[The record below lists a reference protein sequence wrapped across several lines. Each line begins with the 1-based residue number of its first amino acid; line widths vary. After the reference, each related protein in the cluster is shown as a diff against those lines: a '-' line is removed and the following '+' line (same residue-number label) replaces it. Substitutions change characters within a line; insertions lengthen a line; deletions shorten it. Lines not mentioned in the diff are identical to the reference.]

1 MNRITARWSERSRGS
16 NPDRRRGAR
25 LVIWAW
31 VFFCWAGAARA
42 AGEAADEHAWIER
55 AEALVAAAKG
65 HAEAAGFQR
74 EVLAHRDRLRG
85 IVRRAGPEPTPER
98 RQLYAS
104 MVLLD
109 ALLKS
114 ASDCQQA
121 GHVVCEANL
130 IRRLDAQLE
139 AARAQLKAVES

>member
-1 MNRITARWSERSRGS
+1 MPWRAAPI
-16 NPDRRRGAR
+16 
-25 LVIWAW
+25 VVWAGI
-31 VFFCWAGAARA
+31 FFCWAMPAWAGDAASEERT
-42 AGEAADEHAWIER
+42 WIER
-55 AEALVAAAKG
+55 AEALVTAAKG
-65 HAEAAGFQR
+65 HAEVAAFQR
-74 EVLAHRDRLRG
+74 DVQAHRERLRG
-85 IVRRAGPEPTPER
+85 IVRRAGPEPIPER
-98 RQLYAS
+98 RQLHAS

-139 AARAQLKAVES
+139 AARAQLKAVGS

>member
-1 MNRITARWSERSRGS
+1 MPWRSAPVVVCAGLFFYWGIPAWGGDAASEER
-16 NPDRRRGAR
+16 
-25 LVIWAW
+25 
-31 VFFCWAGAARA
+31 
-42 AGEAADEHAWIER
+42 AWIER
-55 AEALVAAAKG
+55 AEALVTAAKG

-74 EVLAHRDRLRG
+74 NVQAHRERLRG

-98 RQLYAS
+98 RQLHAS
-104 MVLLD
+104 LVLLD

>member
-1 MNRITARWSERSRGS
+1 MVLSVGLSLGRVSSGPTRWRST
-16 NPDRRRGAR
+16 R
-25 LVIWAW
+25 LVVCAGL
-31 VFFCWAGAARA
+31 FFYCAMPVWAGDAAVEER
-42 AGEAADEHAWIER
+42 AWIER

-74 EVLAHRDRLRG
+74 DVLANRERLRG
-85 IVRRAGPEPTPER
+85 IIRRAGPEPTPQ
-98 RQLYAS
+98 RQQLHAL

-114 ASDCQQA
+114 ASDCQRA

-130 IRRLDAQLE
+130 IRQLDAQL
-139 AARAQLKAVES
+139 AAAHAQLTAVET

>member
-1 MNRITARWSERSRGS
+1 MPRRSM
-16 NPDRRRGAR
+16 P
-25 LVIWAW
+25 VVVWAGL
-31 VFFCWAGAARA
+31 FFCWAMPAWAGDAAS
-42 AGEAADEHAWIER
+42 DERAWIER
-55 AEALVAAAKG
+55 AGALVAAAKD

-74 EVLAHRDRLRG
+74 DVQAHRERLRG
-85 IVRRAGPEPTPER
+85 IVRRPAPEPAPER
-98 RQLYAS
+98 RQLHAS

-130 IRRLDAQLE
+130 LRRLDAQLE
-139 AARAQLKAVES
+139 TARAQLKAVES

>member
-1 MNRITARWSERSRGS
+1 MPA
-16 NPDRRRGAR
+16 
-25 LVIWAW
+25 
-31 VFFCWAGAARA
+31 WAGDT
-42 AGEAADEHAWIER
+42 AADERGWIER
-55 AEALVAAAKG
+55 AEALVAAARG

-74 EVLAHRDRLRG
+74 DVQAHRERLRG
-85 IVRRAGPEPTPER
+85 IVRDAGPEPTSER
-98 RQLYAS
+98 RQLHAS

-114 ASDCQQA
+114 ASDCQQV

-139 AARAQLKAVES
+139 AARARLRAVES

>member
-1 MNRITARWSERSRGS
+1 MPWRSAPVVVCAGVLFYWALPVCAGDAASEER
-16 NPDRRRGAR
+16 
-25 LVIWAW
+25 
-31 VFFCWAGAARA
+31 
-42 AGEAADEHAWIER
+42 AWIGR
-55 AEALVAAAKG
+55 AEALVTAAKG
-65 HAEAAGFQR
+65 HAEAAAFQR
-74 EVLAHRDRLRG
+74 DVQAHRERLRG

-98 RQLYAS
+98 RQLHAS
-104 MVLLD
+104 LVLLD

-121 GHVVCEANL
+121 GHVVCEARL